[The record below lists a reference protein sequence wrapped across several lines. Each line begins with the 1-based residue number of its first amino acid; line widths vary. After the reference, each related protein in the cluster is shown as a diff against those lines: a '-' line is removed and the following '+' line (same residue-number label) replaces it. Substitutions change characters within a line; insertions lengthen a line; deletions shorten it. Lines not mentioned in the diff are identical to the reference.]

1 MSSGPAKA
9 VAARHLGKRR
19 ERTRAQRD
27 AHAEAERKR
36 RRLQK
41 TSALLTND
49 SRHNHESAE
58 ARLRSQLAAAT
69 ARIAALEAQAAA
81 AVAVLGGQPP
91 ARPRRAAAKSH
102 IFEATSND
110 GDADWIDFG
119 FGLQGIM
126 ATYNYWTLT
135 DERCLTATKL
145 TKLQLDTEAAFFKP
159 YMEGTTYTGQ
169 QRKKKSHLETNVPT
183 HVHFFIYLLYCNHYP
198 RLYFAAWALKMPEAD
213 LHKSL
218 KRTSAAIAR
227 AARDTNLSL
236 GVHGRPTLPTAAELA
251 AIKEKQKGMKNKG
264 LETAEFVVD
273 GEFHPHPAPSI
284 GSDHDD
290 LRKSLWR
297 AKYNAF
303 GQMIIKVT
311 TLTGIVIY
319 CSPLSTRSEQTLLRE
334 SGVLDYCRKTGSGI
348 VTDGGYVVNVR
359 GTKESDL
366 VDAFFTLGPTGIG
379 SARALAA
386 AEGAPGDVREEAR
399 RILVSS
405 SMASQMRLVVEN
417 RNALECTWAV
427 LSQPFRPALHSGVYS
442 LNLSDVELGLVFIDN
457 RRLLFHKEL
466 RAAVW
471 KPKALTTRP
480 DATYWYPGNRQSAQ
494 SVARWLAK

>member
-1 MSSGPAKA
+1 
-9 VAARHLGKRR
+9 
-19 ERTRAQRD
+19 
-27 AHAEAERKR
+27 
-36 RRLQK
+36 
-41 TSALLTND
+41 
-49 SRHNHESAE
+49 
-58 ARLRSQLAAAT
+58 
-69 ARIAALEAQAAA
+69 
-81 AVAVLGGQPP
+81 
-91 ARPRRAAAKSH
+91 
-102 IFEATSND
+102 
-110 GDADWIDFG
+110 
-119 FGLQGIM
+119 M

-334 SGVLDYCRKTGSGI
+334 SGVLEYCRKTGSGI

-399 RILVSS
+399 RILVTS

-427 LSQPFRPALHSGVYS
+427 LSQPFRQALNSGVYS

-466 RAAVW
+466 RAADW

-494 SVARWLAK
+494 SVARWLAKKLAEVPGKAGEKARKKASSAAKKEEMLEANFAARASATVTDTFGEGLEERGDYFYFDDVPHHTRAPPAKDDKEKVRPSYVTLDEVDGWGKKKRKMRTK

>member
-1 MSSGPAKA
+1 
-9 VAARHLGKRR
+9 
-19 ERTRAQRD
+19 
-27 AHAEAERKR
+27 
-36 RRLQK
+36 
-41 TSALLTND
+41 
-49 SRHNHESAE
+49 
-58 ARLRSQLAAAT
+58 
-69 ARIAALEAQAAA
+69 
-81 AVAVLGGQPP
+81 
-91 ARPRRAAAKSH
+91 
-102 IFEATSND
+102 
-110 GDADWIDFG
+110 
-119 FGLQGIM
+119 
-126 ATYNYWTLT
+126 
-135 DERCLTATKL
+135 
-145 TKLQLDTEAAFFKP
+145 
-159 YMEGTTYTGQ
+159 
-169 QRKKKSHLETNVPT
+169 
-183 HVHFFIYLLYCNHYP
+183 
-198 RLYFAAWALKMPEAD
+198 
-213 LHKSL
+213 
-218 KRTSAAIAR
+218 
-227 AARDTNLSL
+227 
-236 GVHGRPTLPTAAELA
+236 
-251 AIKEKQKGMKNKG
+251 
-264 LETAEFVVD
+264 VD

-290 LRKSLWR
+290 YRKSLWR

-334 SGVLDYCRKTGSGI
+334 SGVLEYCRKTGSGI

-359 GTKESDL
+359 DTKESDL

-427 LSQPFRPALHSGVYS
+427 LSQPFRQALNSGVYS

-466 RAAVW
+466 RAADW

-494 SVARWLAK
+494 SVARWLAKKLAEVPGKAGEKARKKASSAAKKEEMLEANFAARASATVTDTFGEGLEERGDYFYFDDVPHHTRAPPAKDDKEKVRPSYVTLDEVDGWGKKKRKMRTK